1 MKPQIFKLDA
11 EILEEFRQKMDAAL
25 ESVLRIMIEKEMVD
39 GCVTGKIDLEMMKK
53 TNQETGEI
61 YYDVELVPNVNM
73 KIGAGG
79 KIECEKKQ
87 VLAKTDRNR
96 RVVVASNQISMDEFI
111 RDGEGPKDAE
121 DRSSKRVRR

>member
-25 ESVLRIMIEKEMVD
+25 ESVLRIMIEKEMAD

-73 KIGAGG
+73 KIGVGG

-111 RDGEGPKDAE
+111 GDGEGPKDAE
-121 DRSSKRVRR
+121 DRSAKRVRR